1 MAQSSNFMPACQ
13 VSLFP
18 LCIISA
24 PSSVHAHRI
33 EEDRIGF
40 WSHSR
45 GMRIPQNA
53 PHLEALNLARLRHGI
68 SPARPDG
75 HDHAP
80 NRGELRQQT

>member
-1 MAQSSNFMPACQ
+1 MPARQ

-18 LCIISA
+18 LFIISA
-24 PSSVHAHRI
+24 PSSVHAHQRWIAPGSRI
-33 EEDRIGF
+33 TLPRHEA
-40 WSHSR
+40 
-45 GMRIPQNA
+45 PQNA
-53 PHLEALNLARLRHGI
+53 LHLETLNLARLRHGI